1 MCNRKGVKLTVAMWC
16 LSVAFAWAQSVP
28 KPHVAQQ
35 NEEEDNSDF
44 AFTESQLDED
54 LDASQAVSVIVSSN
68 NDPYASEVGYL
79 FSPMRFRVR
88 AYDNM
93 YNQTYMN
100 GLLLNDLETGRF
112 NYSMIGGMN
121 DATRNQEGVSS
132 YENNAFGMTG
142 VGGANNIN
150 TRASQFAS
158 GSKLALSACNR
169 NYKARAMYTYSTGM
183 MSNGWAFAGTLG
195 YRWADEGVIEGTY
208 YNSFSYLLSAEKRI
222 NDHHNLS
229 LVTFG
234 SPTERGQQGASTEE
248 AYWLANDHY
257 YNPNW
262 GYQNGKK
269 RNSRVVNDFEPTA
282 IMTWDWKLDEN
293 RRLSTAAGYKYSMY
307 SSTALSWSGN
317 AYDPRPDYY
326 KNMPSSIFNVYNPE
340 TNNPDYFEQ
349 HPYLLDEYNTLLD
362 YWSVKANR
370 QVNWDRMYA
379 VNRISEAAGG
389 EALYYQER
397 RHNDQRVF
405 ALSSTWNH
413 YINTHHK
420 YTAGVVLNSTKG
432 MHYKTMADLL
442 GAARFTDVDKFAARD
457 YGPNS
462 QEAQNDL
469 RNPNRQIK
477 VDDKFGY
484 NYNIFVNKAKAWAQ
498 YQYSVGRFNFLAG
511 GFAEGTMIEREG
523 LMQNGRAPENSYGKS
538 GAAKFMGG
546 GGKASLIWSPIA
558 NHRISLSGGYESVA
572 PLARNSFVAPRMQ
585 NNFVDNLSTED
596 ILHGEATYNFRFG
609 PVYGKISG
617 YYSKFMNVVEQTA
630 FYNDQQSSFTYLT
643 MSNIEREHYGIEAAL
658 VYNITGNLALNFL
671 GTVSEAKYIN
681 NPYAQVNYEGMDGSQ
696 IATLNKWKN
705 PVTGKE
711 MPLMVLADG
720 MRVNGTPLTALSLG
734 FDYNVNGW
742 FFAANV
748 NYYDRVHIGY
758 SAYRRL
764 SNVVGNY
771 TQSGVTSE
779 GIPTFDVTREELN
792 LNGGVLFDEAGN
804 CVATYAAEQEEFD
817 GDFMVDFSIGRYIR
831 LKGGKSLSINLSVQ
845 NALNNEDIR
854 TGGYEQNR
862 DDKYYG
868 IDGSEGREKDY
879 VFSKNNKYYYANA
892 LNAFL
897 NIGFRF

>member
-498 YQYSVGRFNFLAG
+498 YQYSVGRFNFLVG

-643 MSNIEREHYGIEAAL
+643 MSNIEREHYGVEAAL

-734 FDYNVNGW
+734 IDYNVNGW